1 MFQELE
7 PEALVSSFELQNVS
21 IDKISE
27 MELKLENKNIVGM
40 TEVRSN
46 HALLK
51 ITYDVLE

>member
-46 HALLK
+46 HALFK
-51 ITYDVLE
+51 TT